1 LSAHEESRYIFWHNQ
16 RSGPFT
22 VVQLMRLARDR
33 EISHRTLFWSERSA
47 EWLPLRGL
55 LFDLYPSQVSD
66 MQRVGVQY
74 VRVLGAGDDDCAAC
88 KRAAD
93 RVYPIRKA
101 PVLPLSRCTCS
112 PWCRCVIVAPQQ
124 A

>member
-1 LSAHEESRYIFWHNQ
+1 MRVDESRYILWHDQ

-22 VVQLMRLARDR
+22 VTQLMGLARDR
-33 EISHRTLFWSERSA
+33 EITHRTLFWSERRG

-55 LFDLYPSQVSD
+55 LFDLYPSQVPD

-74 VRVLGAGDDDCAAC
+74 VRVLGSGVDDCAAC

-93 RVYPIRKA
+93 RVYPIHKA
-101 PVLPLSRCTCS
+101 PVLPLSRCNCN
-112 PWCRCVIVAPQQ
+112 PWCRCVIVAIQ
-124 A
+124 

>member
-1 LSAHEESRYIFWHNQ
+1 MRVEESRYILWHDQ

-22 VVQLMRLARDR
+22 VTQLMGLARDR
-33 EISHRTLFWSERSA
+33 EITHRTLFWSERRG
-47 EWLPLRGL
+47 EWLPLRSL

-74 VRVLGAGDDDCAAC
+74 VRVLGSGVDDCAAC

-93 RVYPIRKA
+93 RVYLIHKA
-101 PVLPLSRCTCS
+101 PVLPLSRCTCN
-112 PWCRCVIVAPQQ
+112 PWCRCVIVAIQ
-124 A
+124 